1 MLGEVPLGLKYRG
14 LVPMSICDLMWE
26 LFQRTGHIGA
36 YLLYCEYNSHQTLE
50 AAAKDAEEKDYLL
63 KENDKNGVV

>member
-1 MLGEVPLGLKYRG
+1 
-14 LVPMSICDLMWE
+14 MSICDLMWE

>member
-1 MLGEVPLGLKYRG
+1 
-14 LVPMSICDLMWE
+14 MWE

-36 YLLYCEYNSHQTLE
+36 YLLYCEYNSYQTLE